1 MSRIV
6 TYINSKDIGGNPVR
20 HELHQGENWKGEPY
34 YHLVDAYYQNGRRLC
49 ENLRGFK
56 NYHTIADGL
65 DALEY
70 VAGKKFTPEFRAMI
84 YNQNTQINKLATV

>member
-1 MSRIV
+1 MSKII

-34 YHLVDAYYQNGRRLC
+34 YHLVDAYYQNGKRLC
-49 ENLRGFK
+49 ENLRGFQS
-56 NYHTIADGL
+56 YDTIADGL

-84 YNQNTQINKLATV
+84 CNQNTQINKLETV